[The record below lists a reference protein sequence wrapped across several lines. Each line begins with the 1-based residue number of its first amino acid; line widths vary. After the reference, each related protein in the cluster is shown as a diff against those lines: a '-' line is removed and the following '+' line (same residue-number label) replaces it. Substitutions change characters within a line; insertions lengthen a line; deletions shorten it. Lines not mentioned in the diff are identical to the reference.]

1 MKDVFEYNTDDEVKF
16 VGEYKLLIK
25 KTVTSTNEV
34 LKEEVKKGLLK
45 GEYCKKLAL
54 IADSQTNGRG
64 RLGRSFYSPS
74 GTGLYLSCVLPIE
87 NHNGYPISLTAA
99 AGVAVCRSI
108 EKVLGISPKIKWVND
123 LYIEDKKICGILAE
137 AVNNPESGKI
147 AAIVLGIG
155 INCTT
160 ENFPKEL
167 VNAGSLC
174 CGKSDFPRLKLA
186 EAILNEMDK
195 VLAEDFIEEYKIRSN
210 VLGRKIYVIDNK
222 TATKKSAYAKGID
235 KNGGLVVQYE
245 KDGINKDVVEETL
258 TTGEIT
264 VRFNDY

>member
-34 LKEEVKKGLLK
+34 LKEEVKKSLLK
-45 GEYCKKLAL
+45 GESCKKIAL
-54 IADSQTNGRG
+54 IADGQTKGRG

-87 NHNGYPISLTAA
+87 GNIGYPISLTAA

-123 LYIEDKKICGILAE
+123 LYLGDKKICGILAE
-137 AVNNPESGKI
+137 AVNDPESGKI
-147 AAIVLGIG
+147 AAIVIGIG

-167 VNAGSLC
+167 ENAGSLC
-174 CGKSDFPRLKLA
+174 CGEINFPRVKLA
-186 EAILNEMDK
+186 ENILNEIDK
-195 VLAEDFIEEYKIRSN
+195 VFTDDFIEEYKRRSN
-210 VLGRKIYVIDNK
+210 VLGRKIYVIDSK
-222 TATKKSAYAKGID
+222 TATKKAAYAKGID

-264 VRFNDY
+264 VRFN

>member
-16 VGEYKLLIK
+16 VGGYKLLIK

-34 LKEEVKKGLLK
+34 LKEEVKKSLVK
-45 GEYCKKLAL
+45 GETCKKIAL

-74 GTGLYLSCVLPIE
+74 GTGLYLSCILPIDDNAE
-87 NHNGYPISLTAA
+87 YPISLTAA
-99 AGVAVCRSI
+99 TGVAVCRSI

-123 LYIEDKKICGILAE
+123 LYLGDKKICGILAE
-137 AVNNPESGKI
+137 AVNDSESGKI
-147 AAIVLGIG
+147 AAIVIGIG

-160 ENFPKEL
+160 EDFPKEL
-167 VNAGSLC
+167 INAGSLC
-174 CGKSDFPRLKLA
+174 CGEYDFPRLKLA
-186 EAILNEMDK
+186 EVILNEIDK
-195 VLAEDFIEEYKIRSN
+195 VLTEEFIEEYKRRSN

-222 TATKKSAYAKGID
+222 TATKKAAYAKGID

-264 VRFNDY
+264 VRFNN